1 MKPAAPTAPG
11 TPSRSLLAQLRAE
24 LMRQPPFSLIGAG
37 DVDAFL
43 AASTQAYFA
52 PGEVLLSPE
61 QGVVQQLHYLRQGHV
76 SGRHGLA
83 ETAGGFQLDVGDMF
97 PVGALLGG
105 RAVTATYIASED
117 VFCLLVPL
125 ATVQAL
131 AARSPPFADHL
142 NRRVAQLLELS
153 RRALQSAYASQSL
166 AEQSMETSLGALA
179 RKQPLAVPPLT
190 PLSEA
195 LALMHERRVGSV
207 LVVDEAQR
215 PLGILTRHDLLSRV
229 VLPRLSLSATIAE
242 VMTAPVHCL
251 DVAATAQ
258 DVMLLMSRHGLRH
271 VPVVEQGRLVNVVS
285 ERDLFAMQR
294 LSVKQVSGAIR
305 SAADLPALR
314 AMALDI
320 RRLAR
325 SLLGQGVAAR
335 QLSELISHLNDLVAR
350 RVLELLAPRHEV
362 DLGRACWLAFG
373 SEGRS
378 EQTIATDQ
386 DNGLIFDSDAPD
398 RDRPQWLAFGR
409 EVNEVL
415 DACGYPLCKGGIMAG
430 NPACCLSVAEWCTRF
445 NEWLEHGAPE
455 DLLSASIFFDLRPLA
470 GNTALVEPLQ
480 QLVLTHAPRLPRF
493 MKQMADNALRQ
504 RAPLSWLGGI
514 ETAADDGH
522 EWLDLKLQG
531 TALFV
536 DVARLYA
543 LAHGAPQV
551 GTRARLE
558 AMGRVLQVP
567 AHEHEAWVAAF
578 EFLQWLRLRLQM
590 DAAGS
595 DNEQP
600 NRLDLATLNDIDRR
614 MLKESLRVARRLQ
627 QRLELDYQR

>member
-1 MKPAAPTAPG
+1 MKPAAPTVPG
-11 TPSRSLLAQLRAE
+11 TPSRSLLTQLRAE
-24 LMRQPPFSLIGAG
+24 LMRQPPFSLMGAD

-43 AASTQAYFA
+43 STSTQAYFA
-52 PGEVLLSPE
+52 PGEVLLSPQ

-83 ETAGGFQLDVGDMF
+83 ETAGGFQFDVGDIF

-105 RAVTATYIASED
+105 RAVTATYTASED

-131 AARSPPFADHL
+131 AARSAPFADHL

-166 AEQSMETSLGALA
+166 AEQSMETALGALA

-195 LALMHERRVGSV
+195 LTLMHQRRVGSV
-207 LVVDEAQR
+207 LVVDEEQR
-215 PLGILTRHDLLSRV
+215 PLGILTRHDLLSRIL
-229 VLPRLSLSATIAE
+229 LPRLSLGATIAE

-258 DVMLLMSRHGLRH
+258 DAMLLMSRHGLRH

-294 LSVKQVSGAIR
+294 LSLKQVSGAIR
-305 SAADLPALR
+305 SAADVPALR
-314 AMALDI
+314 AVALDI
-320 RRLAR
+320 RRFAR
-325 SLLGQGVAAR
+325 NLLGQGVAAR
-335 QLSELISHLNDLVAR
+335 QLSELISHLNDLVAQ
-350 RVLELLAPRHEV
+350 RVLQLLAPRHGV
-362 DLGRACWLAFG
+362 DMGRACWLAFG

-386 DNGLIFDSDAPD
+386 DNGLIFDSDVPD
-398 RDRPQWLAFGR
+398 RDRPQWLTFGR

-445 NEWLEHGAPE
+445 NDWLEHGAPE

-470 GNTALVEPLQ
+470 GNTALAAPLQ

-514 ETAADDGH
+514 ETATDEGH

-543 LAHGAPQV
+543 LAHGVPQA

-558 AMGRVLQVP
+558 AMGRALQVP

-595 DNEQP
+595 DADQP